1 MPDVLLSQV
10 CKAAA
15 ERTGMHQPEP
25 SVMSDADHDSYRSE
39 VPYYNSN
46 FMTTG
51 DPKTLVGNGSVASSG
66 RKSRPPIPSILPDIR
81 IDDASKPRAL
91 MDEELSMQYADA
103 ELYSHIRN
111 YGKPQVGKKTRM
123 FVLFMRIFHTLSS
136 IMLAGCFGAME
147 AYMLSSKFELVAI
160 PLTVSRIILISTLL
174 VLVLC
179 DWAVP
184 KRIHRYFPIYNFQ
197 HSHKALGL
205 SQFAVSF
212 FALSDPALV
221 SMDANRQESA
231 FAQVLFPLVILAS
244 SFVAFVGVVYFI
256 IGIFGGVKLRTK
268 MFAN

>member
-1 MPDVLLSQV
+1 MPDILLSQV
-10 CKAAA
+10 CKAAT
-15 ERTGMHQPEP
+15 ERTGMAPQEP
-25 SVMSDADHDSYRSE
+25 SVMSEADHDSYRSE
-39 VPYYNSN
+39 VACHSDN
-46 FMTTG
+46 FMNAG

-66 RKSRPPIPSILPDIR
+66 LKPRPPIPPISPDIR
-81 IDDASKPRAL
+81 LDNSSKSRAL

-111 YGKPQVGKKTRM
+111 YGKPPVGNKTRM
-123 FVLFMRIFHTLSS
+123 FILFMRIFHSLSS
-136 IMLAGCFGAME
+136 IMLASCFGAME

-160 PLTVSRIILISTLL
+160 PLTVSRIILIATLL

-184 KRIHRYFPIYNFQ
+184 KRVHRYFPMYNYQ

-205 SQFAVSF
+205 SQLAVSF

-221 SMDANRQESA
+221 SMDANRQEST
-231 FAQVLFPLVILAS
+231 FARVLFPLVILAS
-244 SFVAFVGVVYFI
+244 SFVAFVGTAYFI

-268 MFAN
+268 MFVN

>member
-1 MPDVLLSQV
+1 MPDILLSQV

-15 ERTGMHQPEP
+15 ERAGMQQPEP
-25 SVMSDADHDSYRSE
+25 SIISDADHDSYRSE
-39 VPYYNSN
+39 VPCHNDN
-46 FMTTG
+46 FMTAG
-51 DPKTLVGNGSVASSG
+51 DPKTLVGNGSLASSG
-66 RKSRPPIPSILPDIR
+66 KSRPPIPSIPPDIR

-91 MDEELSMQYADA
+91 LDEELSMQYADA
-103 ELYSHIRN
+103 ELYSHLRN
-111 YGKPQVGKKTRM
+111 YGKPPVGKKTRM
-123 FVLFMRIFHTLSS
+123 FVLFMRIFHTLSGT
-136 IMLAGCFGAME
+136 MLAGCFGGME

-160 PLTVSRIILISTLL
+160 PLTVSRIILIATLL

-179 DWAVP
+179 DWAIP
-184 KRIHRYFPIYNFQ
+184 KRIHRYFPMYNYQ

-221 SMDANRQESA
+221 SMDANRQESS

-244 SFVAFVGVVYFI
+244 SFVAFVGIVYFM